1 MLSASFPLMSTNQDI
16 DLESIASQIRHC
28 NQCNLCQKRSNAVP
42 GEGNPKASLLFI
54 GEGPGKTEDE
64 QGVPFCGASGKFL
77 DELLQSIKFD
87 RQSVF
92 ITNIVKCRPPNN
104 RDPLPEEVMTC
115 ADLYLKQQIKLIQ
128 PKLIVTLGRHALNYF
143 IPNLKISVAHGKI
156 HRLNQQ
162 YYLPLYHPAVA
173 LYNGSMREVLKTDFL
188 IIPRALKK
196 IEQLQTTN

>member
-1 MLSASFPLMSTNQDI
+1 MSTHQDLN
-16 DLESIASQIRHC
+16 LESIANQIRHC
-28 NQCNLCQKRSNAVP
+28 SQCNLYQERKNAVP
-42 GEGNPKASLLFI
+42 GEGNPHTTLLFI

-64 QGVPFCGASGKFL
+64 QGTPFCGASGKFL
-77 DELLQSIKFD
+77 NELLQSIQFT
-87 RQSVF
+87 RQSIF

-104 RDPLPEEVMTC
+104 RDPLPEEIITC
-115 ADLYLKQQIKLIQ
+115 TNLYLEQQIKLIQ
-128 PKLIVTLGRHALNYF
+128 PKLIITLGRHALNYF

-156 HRLNQQ
+156 HRHNQQ

-196 IEQLQTTN
+196 IEILQTTN